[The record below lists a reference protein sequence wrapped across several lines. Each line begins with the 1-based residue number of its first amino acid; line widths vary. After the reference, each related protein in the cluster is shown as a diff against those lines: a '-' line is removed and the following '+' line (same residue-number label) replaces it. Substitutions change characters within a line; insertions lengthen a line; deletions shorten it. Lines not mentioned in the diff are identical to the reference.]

1 MPEGRKDTIH
11 SISYGDLSN
20 PTKDVFATIKAAFG
34 PHGAGIIVIENVPRY
49 PKARR
54 ELLPL
59 IRQFAKMP
67 AATLEKYE
75 LIDCGYQFGWSHGKE
90 ILENGQLDVAKGSFY
105 ANPLGDENI
114 VEESD
119 AFLSACNNVWPTKE
133 IPTLERKFKELS
145 TIMRDTA
152 VKLAALCDMYVAAEG
167 AHPSAKLESVV
178 KTTVGPK
185 GRLLYY
191 FPQSERKENAKWCGW
206 HCDHGSLTCLTK
218 AMYFDEIS
226 GQEVENPG
234 DDLAIETRENHIVR
248 VSIPKDAI
256 AFQVGQAAQI
266 HSGGLLKA
274 TPHCVT
280 YSERPHLSRATYAL
294 FLQPEPSI
302 PMMPPKGI
310 QAGPLPNQYKPGMKF
325 TDFTKATVDQV
336 YNIRP
341 RL

>member
-1 MPEGRKDTIH
+1 MQNGVAGKY
-11 SISYGDLSN
+11 SLGFLAN
-20 PTKDVFATIKAAFG
+20 KVFI
-34 PHGAGIIVIENVPRY
+34 
-49 PKARR
+49 
-54 ELLPL
+54 
-59 IRQFAKMP
+59 QM
-67 AATLEKYE
+67 
-75 LIDCGYQFGWSHGKE
+75 
-90 ILENGQLDVAKGSFY
+90 
-105 ANPLGDENI
+105 
-114 VEESD
+114 
-119 AFLSACNNVWPTKE
+119 
-133 IPTLERKFKELS
+133 
-145 TIMRDTA
+145 
-152 VKLAALCDMYVAAEG
+152 
-167 AHPSAKLESVV
+167 
-178 KTTVGPK
+178 TTC
-185 GRLLYY
+185 R
-191 FPQSERKENAKWCGW
+191 